1 MSSVKVL
8 NDNLLKEV
16 MANEELLEQLRQD
29 HPEAEKQAETT
40 LANFQISK
48 HTKSACIDF
57 LKDSDVD
64 IDSWVNDADESE
76 KVKKALKLFFTLSSA
91 YNKEEWCLFPQV
103 LDDEAFWQGARSAL
117 VNDAALLGMSFYFL
131 MFNRTFP

>member
-1 MSSVKVL
+1 M
-8 NDNLLKEV
+8 
-16 MANEELLEQLRQD
+16 
-29 HPEAEKQAETT
+29 
-40 LANFQISK
+40 
-48 HTKSACIDF
+48 
-57 LKDSDVD
+57 D

-117 VNDAALLGMSFYFL
+117 VNDAELLGMSFYFL
-131 MFNRTFP
+131 MLNRTFP